1 MYIIN
6 NMKAIQITFD
16 ESLLEELD
24 ATEEVR
30 RHGRSAV
37 FRRAVAEYLGRK
49 RRYAIAER
57 YKTAYGGGDDGLGA
71 EFEGWTDQAPGPD
84 E

>member
-1 MYIIN
+1 MYIIIT
-6 NMKAIQITFD
+6 MKAIQITFD

-24 ATEEVR
+24 ATEEVH

-37 FRRAVAEYLGRK
+37 FRRAIAEYLGRK

-57 YKTAYGGGDDGLGA
+57 YKTAYGGGDGLGA
-71 EFEGWTDQAPGPD
+71 EFEGWTDQGPGTD
-84 E
+84 A